1 LTEND
6 WKTTVM
12 HPDSTFHFSA
22 EVRTAFMKSASMVLL
37 KREFL
42 ADMAAGITDHIWKIG
57 EIIMM
62 LVVPESNNA

>member
-1 LTEND
+1 
-6 WKTTVM
+6 
-12 HPDSTFHFSA
+12 
-22 EVRTAFMKSASMVLL
+22 MKSASMVLL

-57 EIIMM
+57 EIMTM